1 MDAKKRRNGLVAL
14 IKQIYARRA
23 DELKCNIT
31 GMEDSVKELLLLA
44 FPLNGK
50 SKNETKSAGS
60 WYKNIHVFFN
70 HYHINLDEGDS
81 FTEYEIYSAEI
92 GAVMTIHGH
101 FTDVYNA
108 NDWLAD
114 AYKFTFYPTCFG
126 NVYHAKEREPPQIK
140 RAERLMRRADAIRYL
155 NVDESEFEKVVADWD
170 LVIYRHK
177 DNANDVAFDADE
189 IKRIKDVWDDE
200 DDSTQFA
207 LTGDAEIDE
216 KIIYAAITFGMISES
231 DLRSLTNATRRN

>member
-1 MDAKKRRNGLVAL
+1 MDAESRRKALVGL
-14 IKQIYARRA
+14 IKKVYKRRA

-60 WYKNIHVFFN
+60 WYQNIYNFFN
-70 HYHINLDEGDS
+70 HYNIKLDEGND
-81 FTEYEIYSAEI
+81 FTESEIYSAEI
-92 GAVMTIHGH
+92 AAVMMIHGH
-101 FTDVYNA
+101 FNDAFTD
-108 NDWLAD
+108 NDWISA
-114 AYKFTFYPTCFG
+114 AYKFSVFPSCLG
-126 NVYHAKEREPPQIK
+126 NVYHFKERETPKIK
-140 RAERLMRRADAIRYL
+140 PAERLMRKADAIRYL
-155 NVDESEFEKVVADWD
+155 NVDESEFEKVVADWE

-189 IKRIKDVWDDE
+189 IKRIKDVLDDE